1 MYSAPSHIQ
10 PESNEDKD
18 RWREQALRYRL
29 LTGAH
34 IEDLRDELRKLF
46 AREIAADLEFHP
58 DMSRNPLRMIV
69 QQLANLY
76 QESPKVRTD
85 DAEADLSP
93 IVTPRLWPLQQQTEM
108 LTLGINEAVVR
119 VDWEWWRGATH
130 ATYRPISPDLI
141 VAKPNPAMPD
151 QPIAIEELRS
161 RVKPDT
167 GKQCWTWDVYDISDP
182 QNPVFRIDAI
192 SDKGS
197 RYDATSEFA
206 PDLVGSYPY
215 MHDGLPV
222 LPYVIYHKRIGAGLF
237 NYRDGIELVRGSLRL
252 AALWSH
258 WCDGYQNCAHPQRYA
273 LDVDTQAGV
282 TRSIGGVSVDV
293 VPIDRKSIL
302 KFRSAGPGTGS
313 IGAMQPSMEPRSAAE
328 ALRTYAHGLAI
339 YAGLNPSDL
348 QTTQAQSGYAI
359 VVGREGMRRVMK
371 AREPS
376 FMASDRLLLATAA
389 KLANSYG
396 GHNLPTEPS
405 AYSIEYRGAK
415 ESNTER
421 KARAELVRAELDMGL
436 ISKVDALRALHP
448 EIESDEEAIER
459 LLRVERLQQILT
471 TSPADDTT
479 PTGDQQ

>member
-10 PESNEDKD
+10 PEAQEDRD
-18 RWREQALRYRL
+18 RWKEQALRYRL

-34 IEDLRDELRKLF
+34 IEDLRDELRRLF

-76 QESPKVRTD
+76 AEPPKVQTEDR
-85 DAEADLSP
+85 ELDLSA
-93 IVTPRLWPLQQQTEM
+93 IVTARLWSLQQQTEI

-119 VDWEWWRGATH
+119 VDWEWWRGATE

-141 VAKPNPAMPD
+141 VARPDPSRPD
-151 QPIAIEELRS
+151 QPIAVEELRP
-161 RVKPDT
+161 RVKPGTYD
-167 GKQCWTWDVYDISDP
+167 KVWTWDVYDLSDP
-182 QNPVFRIDAI
+182 DAPVFRIDAI
-192 SDKGS
+192 SNKGA
-197 RYDATSEFA
+197 RYDATAEYA

-215 MHDGLPV
+215 MHDGAPV
-222 LPYVIYHKRIGAGLF
+222 LPYVIYHKRVGAGLWS
-237 NYRDGIELVRGSLRL
+237 YRDGVELVRGSLRL

-258 WCDGYQNCAHPQRYA
+258 WCDGYQSCAHPQRYA
-273 LDVDTQAGV
+273 LDVDTQAGL

-313 IGAMQPSMEPRSAAE
+313 IGALQPSMEPRSAAE
-328 ALRTYAHGLAI
+328 SLKIYAHGLAI

-348 QTTQAQSGYAI
+348 QTTAGQSGYAI
-359 VVGREGMRRVMK
+359 VVAREGMRRVMK

-376 FMASDRLLLATAA
+376 FAASDRLLLATAA
-389 KLANSYG
+389 KLANAYG
-396 GHNLPTEPS
+396 GQSLPVEP
-405 AYSIEYRGAK
+405 ADYSIEYRGAK
-415 ESNTER
+415 ESDTER
-421 KARAELVRAELDMGL
+421 KARADMVKAELEMGL

-459 LLRVERLQQILT
+459 LIRVDRLAQILNT
-471 TSPADDTT
+471 PAAGE
-479 PTGDQQ
+479 PQPEGDQ